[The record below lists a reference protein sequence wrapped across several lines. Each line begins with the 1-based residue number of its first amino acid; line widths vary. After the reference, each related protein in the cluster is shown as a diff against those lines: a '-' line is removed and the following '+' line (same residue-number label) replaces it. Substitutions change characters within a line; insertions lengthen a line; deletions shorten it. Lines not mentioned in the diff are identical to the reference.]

1 MKIPGNIKSLRIVA
15 AAVGTLAVLPLTT
28 NAKITDHD
36 KPGAVL
42 NGGAK
47 VYKQEPDGRDPALA
61 MRFGTYSGIGNTNET
76 SRTAVVAGLH
86 LGAWSDHVLAK
97 TLSVR

>member
-1 MKIPGNIKSLRIVA
+1 MKIPGNVKSLRIVA
-15 AAVGTLAVLPLTT
+15 AAAGALAVLPLTT

-47 VYKQEPDGRDPALA
+47 VYKQEPDSRDAALA
-61 MRFGTYSGIGNTNET
+61 MRFGTYSGIGDTGGT
-76 SRTAVVAGLH
+76 SRTAEAAGLH
-86 LGAWSDHVLAK
+86 LGAWSDHALEK
-97 TLSVR
+97 TLRVR